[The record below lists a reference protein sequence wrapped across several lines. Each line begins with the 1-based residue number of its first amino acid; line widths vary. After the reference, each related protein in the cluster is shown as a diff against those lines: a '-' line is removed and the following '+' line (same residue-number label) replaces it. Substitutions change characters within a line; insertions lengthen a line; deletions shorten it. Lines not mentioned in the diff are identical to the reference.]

1 MNDKKMFLWAANKPQ
16 WVSGINR
23 QTAGIIFLTEGI
35 ASFSGEIYIE
45 SINPSDVR
53 SVSHLN
59 FPDYLSIGKTD
70 TCIVCTLWNGKNY
83 VCTLE
88 AASYIQQHKYD
99 MEEEMELYAVMKKD
113 NKGIVVE
120 AGNGLLNRKDNIIIL
135 SVGAEKLQRQKS
147 CRNMEVEDSLDSL
160 TTTTQTNTAE

>member
-1 MNDKKMFLWAANKPQ
+1 MNDKKKFLYAANKPQ
-16 WVSGINR
+16 WVSGINH

-35 ASFSGEIYIE
+35 ASFSGETYIE

-59 FPDYLSIGKTD
+59 FPDYLSISKTD
-70 TCIVCTLWNGKNY
+70 TCIVCTLWNGKDY
-83 VCTLE
+83 TCTLE

-120 AGNGLLNRKDNIIIL
+120 SGNGLLNSKDNVIIL
-135 SVGAEKLQRQKS
+135 SVGAEK
-147 CRNMEVEDSLDSL
+147 V
-160 TTTTQTNTAE
+160 AEAKVMPEYGRGRF